1 VTAWRI
7 PLSDVDLGAEEREAL
22 VAVIDSGWLTLGAEV
37 RAFEREF
44 AEFCGTEEAVGVS
57 SGTAALHLACLA
69 LGLGQGDEVVVPSLT
84 FVACANAVAL
94 TGARPVFADVCGQDD
109 LTIDPADVAR
119 RVTERTRAVMCVHYG
134 GFACRMDELLAL
146 CDERGLALIEDVAHA
161 PGGDWEGR
169 RLGTIADVGCFSFF
183 GNKNMTTGEG
193 GMLLARDGE
202 LASRARLMRSHGM
215 TTMSW
220 DRFSGHAW
228 DYDVIGP
235 GYNYR
240 PTELAAALGRTQLRK
255 LERNNARRLQLL
267 DAYRERLADF
277 PGIAMP
283 FDGRRGTAH
292 LAVALVEQTSLRDP
306 LRRQLAD
313 EGIQTSLH
321 YPPSHLFAHYR
332 EAYGHAEGDLPVTE
346 DAAARLVTLPLY
358 PVLSAMDLDAVCSAI
373 ASYLCER
380 SAVEQ

>member
-44 AEFCGTEEAVGVS
+44 AEFCGAEEAVGVS

-267 DAYRERLADF
+267 DAYRERLADV

>member
-7 PLSDVDLGAEEREAL
+7 PLSDVDLGPEEREAV
-22 VAVIDSGWLTLGAEV
+22 VAVVDSGWLTLGAEV

-44 AEFCGTEEAVGVS
+44 AEFCGAEEAVGVS

-94 TGARPVFADVCGQDD
+94 TGARPVFADVCGPDD

-119 RVTERTRAVMCVHYG
+119 RVTERTRAVLCVHYG

-146 CDERGLALIEDVAHA
+146 CQERGIALIEDVAHA

-228 DYDVIGP
+228 DYDVFGP

-255 LERNNARRLQLL
+255 LKRNNSRRLRLL
-267 DAYRERLADF
+267 EAYRERLTDV

-283 FDGRRGTAH
+283 FEGRRGTGH
-292 LAVALVEQTSLRDP
+292 LAVALVEQASLRDP

-321 YPPSHLFAHYR
+321 YPPTHLFAHYR

-358 PVLSAMDLDAVCSAI
+358 PFLSATDLDTVCAAI

-380 SAVEQ
+380 SPVEQ